1 MGSLTAQGPPLN
13 GSISVLPG
21 LVDYRA
27 DNSPQDPWVVFPSR
41 EDSTKSTSISFL
53 EVSFATHKIAH
64 ALRPDRSGPEQE
76 VVAMLL
82 NCDTVLY
89 IAAMAAMFR
98 AGMVVSFLH
107 PNFFHLNLNR
117 RE

>member
-1 MGSLTAQGPPLN
+1 MGPLTGQDPLLDA
-13 GSISVLPG
+13 STSVLPG

-27 DNSPQDPWVVFPSR
+27 DNNPHHPWVVFPSL
-41 EDSTKSTSISFL
+41 ENSTKSASISFL
-53 EVSFATHKIAH
+53 EFSFATHKIAH
-64 ALRPDRSGPEQE
+64 VLRPDRSGPEQE

-82 NCDTVLY
+82 NCDTILY

-98 AGMVVSFLH
+98 AGMVVRFLF
-107 PNFFHLNLNR
+107 PNFLYMNSNR